1 MGERECVGVSEGES
15 VRMCDAVPLADCG
28 ASVCTRVGEGAGA
41 TISPPSS
48 ESPAS
53 GSVLALVLGLVL
65 VLVLVLVLLG
75 LVISVIVI
83 GWVKVRVSLCL

>member
-65 VLVLVLVLLG
+65 VLVLLG